1 MFLFILYPNVI
12 EGLKQ
17 NAFIDWLLYLF
28 AHLILILVQDTFMHK
43 NYIISII
50 LSICLS
56 RIKKVHTFYVLN
68 LERY

>member
-1 MFLFILYPNVI
+1 MSDDKKMLDDVSKLFKNSINRQL
-12 EGLKQ
+12 EK
-17 NAFIDWLLYLF
+17 
-28 AHLILILVQDTFMHK
+28 HKEHKKMVQDTFRHK

-56 RIKKVHTFYVLN
+56 RIKKVHTFHALN